1 MLGPA
6 GPGRILYVGASPAR
20 ASFCEPHMGL
30 CGGCILQRVSAWLP
44 IPAHSRC
51 SWSKRSRFQGTL
63 APSGRAAR
71 LWAHLAQG
79 VPCLSFPSSSRN
91 HPVPVAAAV
100 GMPTRPCSQQA
111 ELWGC
116 AGTERGRAHACAR
129 GSCLSCSVPAPGAR
143 GEARRLCRTPARA
156 PRGAGPLPARRAC
169 TQQPARRRGSARRPG
184 WAGSSGRTAQ
194 PEPQPGPTAGR
205 RSEPRRLRERLCCQR
220 HPPGSQ
226 CVPRLCLV
234 AERTLKDLARSC
246 PAMANEE
253 EHPSALSDKQVKACG
268 KLLPSAAAPA
278 QASTPPCLGSFLS
291 PKIWGG
297 WRCVVGRCKGR
308 WKLGL
313 PCSKGAKPVQ
323 PRPGRLALAGAGVSR
338 SCRSAPCCDS
348 AVVLPV
354 PPRQPHTTQPGS
366 CSQQH
371 GPERDAA
378 PRHSPAL
385 GEGNRAPPRRA
396 PLAAGFVPCGAGG
409 PPATGQQ

>member
-1 MLGPA
+1 M
-6 GPGRILYVGASPAR
+6 GASPAR
-20 ASFCEPHMGL
+20 ASFCESHVGL
-30 CGGCILQRVSAWLP
+30 CGGRILQRVAAWLP
-44 IPAHSRC
+44 IPAHPQC

-63 APSGRAAR
+63 APSGQAAR

-79 VPCLSFPSSSRN
+79 VPCLSFPFSRS
-91 HPVPVAAAV
+91 HPVPVAAAA

-129 GSCLSCSVPAPGAR
+129 GSCLSCSVPAPGAQ
-143 GEARRLCRTPARA
+143 GEARRLCRMPARA

-194 PEPQPGPTAGR
+194 PEPRPGPTAGR

-226 CVPRLCLV
+226 PVPRLCPV
-234 AERTLKDLARSC
+234 AERTPKDLVRSC

-291 PKIWGG
+291 PKILGG
-297 WRCVVGRCKGR
+297 LEMCC
-308 WKLGL
+308 
-313 PCSKGAKPVQ
+313 GALQ
-323 PRPGRLALAGAGVSR
+323 RAM
-338 SCRSAPCCDS
+338 
-348 AVVLPV
+348 
-354 PPRQPHTTQPGS
+354 
-366 CSQQH
+366 
-371 GPERDAA
+371 AA
-378 PRHSPAL
+378 
-385 GEGNRAPPRRA
+385 RA
-396 PLAAGFVPCGAGG
+396 PLQQGGQARAAEAGQVGARWNRRFPELPLGSS
-409 PPATGQQ
+409 P